1 MVWNYLYSVL
11 FLILF
16 FLIFCFLFLN
26 IKYGRTDT
34 KNYIYM
40 KDKKDEKSIE
50 VKNKFINTK
59 DYNHLFNYFFYG
71 FLKYSSDDYANVNY
85 PGIVSLSGNKINQLE
100 GVARTLPLFAAWIYS
115 GREGVIK
122 SDNKEVDLVSLIRS
136 SIVNGTNPK
145 SKSYWGEIDDYS
157 QKVLEAS
164 DIVKVL
170 WMTKKDIWNHLSSTE
185 KFNITE
191 WLKKA
196 TVVKVFQNNWIFAPL
211 IIELFLKDVG
221 YLNREPD
228 YKPYHE
234 FKENY
239 LEAGWFRD
247 GKNGEVDYYNTWGIP
262 YDYFW
267 VLLISGGFDKDYII
281 DKLRKCSHLTSHL
294 ISPKGIPFM
303 GRSMCYRTAIPSPI
317 LIDYIL
323 QPRTDSVA
331 KRALDSTWL
340 YFTKNK
346 ALNSGTLTLGYHDND
361 FDFVNLYT
369 GSGSSHWGLRSLVL
383 AFMIPIND
391 QFWVETTSKLP
402 IEEDDFSIEFK
413 KIGWIIQGNKASG
426 NIVITIPKNYGK
438 NPKIEGFNCKNYI
451 KHIVLNRPYRKE
463 NHDISY
469 YRYQYFSNRP
479 LSSK

>member
-1 MVWNYLYSVL
+1 M
-11 FLILF
+11 FLTFFNILMY
-16 FLIFCFLFLN
+16 LIFFSMLIFIYLN
-26 IKYGRTDT
+26 IKYGRTNT
-34 KNYIYM
+34 KNYIFIE
-40 KDKKDEKSIE
+40 DEKDEKTLQVSE
-50 VKNKFINTK
+50 KFIDTK
-59 DYNHLFNYFFYG
+59 DYNLLFKYFISG
-71 FLKYSSDDYANVNY
+71 FLKYSSNDYSNVNY
-85 PGIVSLSGNKINQLE
+85 PGVVSLSGNSVNQLE
-100 GVARTLPLFAAWIYS
+100 GVARTLPLFGAWIYS
-115 GREGVIK
+115 GRKKIIYI
-122 SDNKEVDLVSLIRS
+122 DNIQVDLIAIIRS

-145 SKSYWGEIDDYS
+145 SKSYWGDIDDYS

-170 WMTKKDIWNHLSSTE
+170 WMTKKDIWDHLSDAE

-196 TVVKVFQNNWIFAPL
+196 TVVKVVQNNWIFAPFL
-211 IIELFLKDVG
+211 IELFLKDVD
-221 YLNREPD
+221 YLNGEPN
-228 YKPYHE
+228 YKPYFE

-239 LEAGWFRD
+239 LESGWFRD

-281 DKLRKCSHLTSHL
+281 DKLSKCSHLTSHL
-294 ISPKGIPFM
+294 ISPQGIPFM

-317 LIDYIL
+317 LMDYIL
-323 QPRTDSVA
+323 KPNQESTA

-340 YFTKNK
+340 YFVKNK

-369 GSGSSHWGLRSLVL
+369 GSGSSHWGLRSLIL
-383 AFMIPIND
+383 AFMIPETD
-391 QFWVETTSKLP
+391 LFWHDNSSKLP
-402 IEEDDFSIEFK
+402 VEKGDFILELNK
-413 KIGWIIQGNKASG
+413 MGWIIQGDKASG
-426 NIVITIPKNYGK
+426 NITLTIPNNYRK
-438 NPKIEGFNCKNYI
+438 IPKIEGFNFKKYI

-469 YRYQYFSNRP
+469 HRYKYYSNDP
-479 LSSK
+479 LSKK